1 VDRPPAVARV
11 LETALYFDDLDRA
24 AAFYVE
30 TMGLRVLD
38 TGSRL
43 VSIDAGQGTVLLLF
57 KRGATT
63 AGADLPGGW
72 IPPHDGHGP
81 VHVAFAIAAEALE
94 PWERHLADRGIA
106 IESRVRWDGG
116 GRSIYFRDPGGHSLE
131 LATPGTWATY

>member
-1 VDRPPAVARV
+1 MDRPPAIARV

-24 AAFYVE
+24 AAFYVD

-38 TGSRL
+38 AGSRL

-63 AGADLPGGW
+63 AGADLPDGW

-81 VHVAFAIAAEALE
+81 VHVAFAVAAQALDR
-94 PWERHLADRGIA
+94 WERHLVDLGIA

-116 GRSIYFRDPGGHSLE
+116 GRSIYFRDTGGHSLE

>member
-1 VDRPPAVARV
+1 MDRPPAIARV

-24 AAFYVE
+24 TAFYVD
-30 TMGLRVLD
+30 TMGLRVLAA
-38 TGSRL
+38 GSRL

-63 AGADLPGGW
+63 VGADLPGGW
-72 IPPHDGHGP
+72 IPPHDGDGP
-81 VHVAFAIAAEALE
+81 VHVAFAVALHALDG
-94 PWERHLADRGIA
+94 WERHLADHGIE

-116 GRSIYFRDPGGHSLE
+116 GHSIYFRDPGRHSLE

>member
-1 VDRPPAVARV
+1 MDRPPAIARV

-24 AAFYVE
+24 AAFYVD

-38 TGSRL
+38 AGSRL
-43 VSIDAGQGTVLLLF
+43 VSVDAGQGTVLLLF

-81 VHVAFAIAAEALE
+81 VHVAFAVAAHALDR
-94 PWERHLADRGIA
+94 WEQHLVDEGVA
-106 IESRVRWDGG
+106 IESRVRWDRG

-131 LATPGTWATY
+131 LATPGTWPTY